1 MCFVGAA
8 EPMAKQNALT
18 SLLNEGEIK
27 PSQRRSLS
35 EETADKLRELILL
48 EKLPPGMH
56 IPERDLAEVLG
67 ISRTPMREALRIL
80 ENEGLVD
87 HTPTRRS
94 RVANPSAEELAHSM
108 QVLATL
114 EALAGELA
122 CMNASDSQIT
132 AIAALNR
139 QMVEKND
146 VMNSIDFFKT
156 DMEFHTGIVAAS
168 GNTALTDTHAKYNA
182 RLWRARFLSSRR
194 KLGRATTLQQHQDI
208 TAALQDRNVS
218 GAAHTMREHIETAIE
233 NLFKSRDEQESFE

>member
-1 MCFVGAA
+1 
-8 EPMAKQNALT
+8 MAKQNALT

-35 EETADKLRELILL
+35 AETADKLRELILL

-80 ENEGLVD
+80 ESEGLVD

-94 RVANPSAEELAHSM
+94 RVANPSPEELSQSM
-108 QVLATL
+108 KVLATL
-114 EALAGELA
+114 EALGGELA
-122 CMNASDSQIT
+122 CLNAGETDIE
-132 AIAALNR
+132 AISALNSR
-139 QMVEKND
+139 MHDQSD
-146 VMNSIDFFKT
+146 QLSSIDFFKT
-156 DMEFHTGIVAAS
+156 DMDFHTSIIAAG
-168 GNTALTDTHAKYNA
+168 GNAALVDTHAKYNA

-208 TAALQDRNVS
+208 TDSIRNRDAA
-218 GAAHTMREHIETAIE
+218 AAAAAMRAHIETAIE
-233 NLFKSRDEQESFE
+233 NLFISSNEQESFE

>member
-1 MCFVGAA
+1 
-8 EPMAKQNALT
+8 MAKENALT

-35 EETADKLRELILL
+35 EDTADKLRELILL

-80 ENEGLVD
+80 ESEGLVD

-94 RVANPSAEELAHSM
+94 RVANPSVDELAQSM
-108 QVLATL
+108 KVLATL
-114 EALAGELA
+114 EGLA
-122 CMNASDSQIT
+122 CMHATDAQIT
-132 AIAALNR
+132 AIAALNQR
-139 QMVEKND
+139 MVAKSEA
-146 VMNSIDFFKT
+146 MSSIDFFKT
-156 DMEFHTGIVAAS
+156 DMDFHTSIVAAS
-168 GNTALTDTHAKYNA
+168 ANAALVDTHAKYNA

-208 TAALQDRNVS
+208 TTALQERDVA
-218 GAAHTMREHIETAIE
+218 GASRAMRDHIETAIE
-233 NLFKSRDEQESFE
+233 NLFISRDEQESFE

>member
-1 MCFVGAA
+1 
-8 EPMAKQNALT
+8 MAKENALT

-48 EKLPPGMH
+48 ERLPPGMH

-80 ENEGLVD
+80 ESEGLVD

-94 RVANPSAEELAHSM
+94 RVANPSVDELAQSM
-108 QVLATL
+108 KVLATL

-122 CMNASDSQIT
+122 CMHASDSQIT
-132 AIAALNR
+132 AIAALNQR
-139 QMVEKND
+139 MVEKSD
-146 VMNSIDFFKT
+146 AMSSIDFFKT
-156 DMEFHTGIVAAS
+156 DMEFHTGIITASANAA
-168 GNTALTDTHAKYNA
+168 LVDTHAKYNA

-194 KLGRATTLQQHQDI
+194 KLGRAMTLQQHQDI
-208 TAALQDRNVS
+208 TAALRDRDV
-218 GAAHTMREHIETAIE
+218 AAASRAMRDHIETAIE
-233 NLFKSRDEQESFE
+233 NLFMSRDEQESFE

>member
-1 MCFVGAA
+1 LFCTGAGDV
-8 EPMAKQNALT
+8 MAKENALT
-18 SLLNEGEIK
+18 SLVNEGEIK

-80 ENEGLVD
+80 ESEGLVD

-94 RVANPSAEELAHSM
+94 RVANPSVDELAQSM
-108 QVLATL
+108 KVLATL

-122 CMNASDSQIT
+122 CTHASDSQIT
-132 AIAALNR
+132 TIAALN
-139 QMVEKND
+139 QCMVEKSE
-146 VMNSIDFFKT
+146 VMSSIDFFKT
-156 DMEFHTGIVAAS
+156 DMNFHTSIVAAS
-168 GNTALTDTHAKYNA
+168 GNAALVDTHAKYNA

-208 TAALQDRNVS
+208 TAALQDRDV
-218 GAAHTMREHIETAIE
+218 AATSRAMRDHIETAIE
-233 NLFKSRDEQESFE
+233 NLFMSRDEQESFE

>member
-1 MCFVGAA
+1 
-8 EPMAKQNALT
+8 MAKENALT
-18 SLLNEGEIK
+18 SLLTEGEIK

-80 ENEGLVD
+80 ESEGLVD

-94 RVANPSAEELAHSM
+94 RVANPSADDLAQSM
-108 QVLATL
+108 KVLATL

-122 CMNASDSQIT
+122 CENASEADIK
-132 AIAALNR
+132 AIGALNSR
-139 QMVEKND
+139 MHDQSD
-146 VMNSIDFFKT
+146 TLSSIDFFKT
-156 DMEFHTGIVAAS
+156 DMDFHTAIVTAS
-168 GNTALTDTHAKYNA
+168 GNDALVDTHAKYNA

-194 KLGRATTLQQHQDI
+194 KLGRATTLRQHQDI
-208 TAALQDRNVS
+208 TNAIRSRDPVAA
-218 GAAHTMREHIETAIE
+218 AKAMRAHIETAIE
-233 NLFKSRDEQESFE
+233 NLFTSSEEQESFE

>member
-1 MCFVGAA
+1 
-8 EPMAKQNALT
+8 MAKQNALT

-35 EETADKLRELILL
+35 AETADKLRELILL

-80 ENEGLVD
+80 ESEGLVD

-94 RVANPSAEELAHSM
+94 RVANPSPEELAQSM
-108 QVLATL
+108 KVLGTL
-114 EALAGELA
+114 EALGGELA
-122 CMNASDSQIT
+122 CTHASGSDIE
-132 AIAALNR
+132 AISALNSR
-139 QMVEKND
+139 MHEQSDMLS
-146 VMNSIDFFKT
+146 SIDFFKT
-156 DMEFHTGIVAAS
+156 DMDFHASIIAAG
-168 GNTALTDTHAKYNA
+168 GNAALVDTHAKYNA

-208 TAALQDRNVS
+208 TNAIRNRDA
-218 GAAHTMREHIETAIE
+218 GAAADAMRAHIETAIE
-233 NLFKSRDEQESFE
+233 NLFIDSDEQESFE